1 MEAII
6 NISSSL
12 SLTIGILK
20 FNVAGE
26 LKFNDGSE
34 SWHDDVILVRQGF
47 NRLICIGI
55 FDG

>member
-6 NISSSL
+6 NICSSL
-12 SLTIGILK
+12 SLTGILK
-20 FNVAGE
+20 FNEAGE

-34 SWHDDVILVRQGF
+34 SWHDDVILVRQGI